1 MKTINHVLL
10 FLAVT
15 TLALA
20 GCGKSSKDT
29 ANAAN
34 PMTGVAILQ
43 KSFPAPSPELQASIG
58 KIYTGIRYGEYAIAQ
73 PELDKVAADPSL
85 NDAQK
90 KAVSDLTEQL
100 KKAIAAAPPK
110 PQ

>member
-10 FLAVT
+10 ILAVA

-20 GCGKSSKDT
+20 GCGKSAKDT
-29 ANAAN
+29 ANASN

-43 KSFPAPSPELQASIG
+43 KSFPAPSPQLQASIG
-58 KIYTGIRYGEYAIAQ
+58 KIYTGVRYGEYDLPQA
-73 PELDKVAADPSL
+73 ELDNVAADPSL

-90 KAVSDLTEQL
+90 KSVGDLTEQL
-100 KKAIAAAPPK
+100 KKTIAAAPPK